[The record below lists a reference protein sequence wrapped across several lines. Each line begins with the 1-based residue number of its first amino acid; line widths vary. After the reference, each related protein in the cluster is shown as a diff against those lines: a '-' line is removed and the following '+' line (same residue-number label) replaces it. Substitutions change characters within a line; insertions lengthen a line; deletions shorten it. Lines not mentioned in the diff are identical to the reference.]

1 MKGSNSLATSAP
13 IPADLAH
20 SGTPDLQAEPAG
32 PAQTHPLFHQPGLTT
47 ACLDRNLALQQAN
60 HEFFHRFG
68 GSAPQLV
75 GQSFVDLVHPSVQE
89 PLLRQFAGL
98 TDGRRDRFATEV
110 IAVGP
115 DGAPFRVFLT
125 AFAVRGGTP
134 DISAIWLMMTGFG
147 DTAEPTM
154 ATPRKKILSEVDA
167 RILEGIAAGVSTVP
181 LAARL
186 YLSRQGVEYHVTCLF
201 RKLRVPNRA
210 ALVSRAYSMGVLKVG
225 TWPPKVAQDFVK

>member
-1 MKGSNSLATSAP
+1 MATSAP
-13 IPADLAH
+13 APVNPVNPATHDLPADA
-20 SGTPDLQAEPAG
+20 PG
-32 PAQTHPLFHQPGLTT
+32 PAEAHPLFHQPGLTT

-60 HEFFHRFG
+60 HEFFRRFG

-75 GQSFVDLVHPSVQE
+75 NRSFIDLVHPSVQE

-98 TDGRRDRFATEV
+98 TDGRRDRFATEF
-110 IAVGP
+110 IAAGP
-115 DGAPFRVFLT
+115 EDTPFRVSLT

-134 DISAIWLMMTGFG
+134 DVSAIWLMMTVP
-147 DTAEPTM
+147 DDAAEPAM

-225 TWPPKVAQDFVK
+225 TWPPKVAPDFVK